1 MILKGTTI
9 GNNTIIGAGSVVTG
23 GGYPSDCVLAGN
35 PARVI
40 CSLDEYREKRQKAQL
55 SEAVEMVREYE
66 KVYGKV
72 PPKEVLAEFFWI
84 FEERV
89 NLENDAFIGKMKC
102 VNNYEASLET
112 FLNSKPLFHGY
123 DSFTEYALKN
133 GG

>member
-1 MILKGTTI
+1 MRNELTVVIPVYNVEKYLSKCIESILNQTLPVDE
-9 GNNTIIGAGSVVTG
+9 IILVDDGSKDRSG
-23 GGYPSDCVLAGN
+23 EIAD
-35 PARVI
+35 
-40 CSLDEYREKRQKAQL
+40 
-55 SEAVEMVREYE
+55 
-66 KVYGKV
+66 
-72 PPKEVLAEFFWI
+72 
-84 FEERV
+84 EERV

>member
-1 MILKGTTI
+1 ML
-9 GNNTIIGAGSVVTG
+9 
-23 GGYPSDCVLAGN
+23 
-35 PARVI
+35 R
-40 CSLDEYREKRQKAQL
+40 
-55 SEAVEMVREYE
+55 
-66 KVYGKV
+66 V

-84 FEERV
+84 FEKRV

>member
-1 MILKGTTI
+1 MQ
-9 GNNTIIGAGSVVTG
+9 
-23 GGYPSDCVLAGN
+23 
-35 PARVI
+35 
-40 CSLDEYREKRQKAQL
+40 LDEYGAKDHQKAGWTICVL
-55 SEAVEMVREYE
+55 R
-66 KVYGKV
+66 V